1 MGTLILIPIGL
12 EQVLSLLFRFKLNET
27 MKKTSII
34 IADDHTLFSDGLEQ
48 IISTM
53 KGFEVIA
60 KVTDGKMLLQKIN
73 KKVPDM
79 ILMDVNMPYFDG
91 IEAAKKIIILFPD
104 IKIIFISMYNN
115 QELIEKAR
123 KMAVSGYIFKDI
135 TAPVLK
141 ETILNVKN
149 GIQVL
154 PQPSEVVHQQ
164 NFKNNKED
172 IFIQFKLSPREL
184 DILNLI
190 KTGKSSKQMAS
201 ILELSIYTIETH
213 RKNIYRKLNVQSTA
227 ELVAF
232 VHKWLK

>member
-1 MGTLILIPIGL
+1 
-12 EQVLSLLFRFKLNET
+12 
-27 MKKTSII
+27 
-34 IADDHTLFSDGLEQ
+34 
-48 IISTM
+48 
-53 KGFEVIA
+53 
-60 KVTDGKMLLQKIN
+60 
-73 KKVPDM
+73 
-79 ILMDVNMPYFDG
+79 
-91 IEAAKKIIILFPD
+91 
-104 IKIIFISMYNN
+104 MYNN

-123 KMAVSGYIFKDI
+123 KMSVSGYIIKDI

-149 GIQVL
+149 GIQVF
-154 PQPSEVVHQQ
+154 PQPSDVVHQQ

-172 IFIQFKLSPREL
+172 IFIQFKISPREL

-232 VHKWLK
+232 VHKWLR